1 MAKVQVQIVVSSVAE
16 NGDYKGRVFKGW
28 ESFTITVKG
37 EPVNKKRQWTMW
49 LDLPAAINK
58 DDIVTFTGDLGTK
71 AGSFEKDGQTYQ
83 VVEHSLNNVT
93 YVVNSSAVPI
103 PPSAHD
109 GWNTPATDSG
119 QSPFQIMYIRVYG
132 DPAPQGSKTARMVN
146 GHVVMWESSKK
157 LPGWRESVVM
167 AAKVSFLE
175 NNSQTMLGP
184 VSLHCTFYMPR
195 PKSVNRKYPNT
206 APDLDKLLRGIGDA
220 LQIAGVVSNDGQIV
234 AITAKKVYAETSADN
249 GVEIWLTKQL

>member
-103 PPSAHD
+103 PPKAND

-119 QSPFQIMYIRVYG
+119 QSPF
-132 DPAPQGSKTARMVN
+132 
-146 GHVVMWESSKK
+146 
-157 LPGWRESVVM
+157 
-167 AAKVSFLE
+167 
-175 NNSQTMLGP
+175 
-184 VSLHCTFYMPR
+184 
-195 PKSVNRKYPNT
+195 
-206 APDLDKLLRGIGDA
+206 
-220 LQIAGVVSNDGQIV
+220 
-234 AITAKKVYAETSADN
+234 
-249 GVEIWLTKQL
+249 

>member
-109 GWNTPATDSG
+109 AWNNATPDSG
-119 QSPFQIMYIRVYG
+119 QSPF
-132 DPAPQGSKTARMVN
+132 
-146 GHVVMWESSKK
+146 
-157 LPGWRESVVM
+157 
-167 AAKVSFLE
+167 
-175 NNSQTMLGP
+175 
-184 VSLHCTFYMPR
+184 
-195 PKSVNRKYPNT
+195 
-206 APDLDKLLRGIGDA
+206 
-220 LQIAGVVSNDGQIV
+220 
-234 AITAKKVYAETSADN
+234 
-249 GVEIWLTKQL
+249 